1 MALIITTYIITY
13 ITVTERQELEVVCY
27 FMLTIVQIVF
37 SARTDV
43 FGINDIVWGT
53 SLNIVEKLLV
63 GFIL

>member
-1 MALIITTYIITY
+1 MALIITAYIITY

>member
-27 FMLTIVQIVF
+27 FMLTIVQIVS